1 MIWLLFACQCGPVE
15 DTGWDTSQ
23 GEACLSCHEGIE
35 KAHPVVESCTDC
47 HGGDGTALKKENA
60 HVPIPDNWKS
70 LYDSSGLA
78 KPAPDG
84 FIKNMPPD
92 MLDELPVEYVRFINP
107 GDLRA
112 APQACGECHEDIVNN
127 TETSV
132 MSTNTGHYMPTRFYA
147 GLQGREAL
155 YASTE
160 IGGLDVLRPSG
171 DELLAAV
178 EAEDWGAVQALAY
191 DHYLAKNCN
200 TCHAAGYPKNNSK
213 ALYRSTGC
221 TSCHMNY
228 GEEGI
233 YEGGDPTIPNAPP
246 HAKLHTLTN
255 AITVE
260 QCSTCHFQG
269 GRIGLNF
276 RGIRE
281 GGFNEENTPPNAE
294 FWNDNVYGHVPGY
307 YLFDEDTTNNYD
319 ETPPDVHYAAGM
331 VCADC
336 HVGTDVHGDGIVH
349 STSKQQLD
357 LRCEDCHGTIRE
369 AATPD
374 EEGVYHTSTGRPL
387 PQLYTTD
394 SGEVAL
400 VGKVDKQE
408 HIVPQPAIMLE
419 ERGEQSYMHIGMGE
433 DEDGWSHTDSL
444 TCDTCHNSWQLQ
456 CLGCHV
462 NVNVSV
468 DQTNYQTGEKTAGF
482 TTGGRQWYSLD
493 DIVLCEATDGRAQS
507 CNSSQQ
513 AQLTVTEIVDGEI
526 VPLIGGDDFTGEFR
540 SAGGHENIIGWS
552 PFFQHTT
559 SATPRTCNS
568 CHRVDDTPEEYARV
582 RGVYGHGTG
591 EFMLD
596 NPNGDPVDALQFLDE
611 DGNPTTLFVHEGT
624 GPLDEDVRTRA
635 LDVNLSD
642 L

>member
-1 MIWLLFACQCGPVE
+1 MLWLLFACECGPGE
-15 DTGWDTSQ
+15 ETGWDTEN
-23 GEACLSCHEGIE
+23 GEACVSCHEGVE
-35 KAHPVVESCTDC
+35 KAHPVVEACTDC
-47 HGGDGTALKKENA
+47 HGGDGTALNKDKA
-60 HVPIPDNWKS
+60 HVPVPENWES
-70 LYDSSGLA
+70 LYANSGLA

-92 MLDELPVEYVRFINP
+92 MLDQLDPAYVRFINP

-112 APQACGECHEDIVNN
+112 APDACGSCHEDIVNAV
-127 TETSV
+127 ETSV

-160 IGGLDVLRPSG
+160 IGGLDVLRPDG
-171 DELLAAV
+171 EALQTAIDE
-178 EAEDWGAVQALAY
+178 EDWAGLQALAL

-233 YEGGDPTIPNAPP
+233 YQGDDPTIPNAPP
-246 HAKLHTLTN
+246 HAEKHELTS

-281 GGFNEENTPPNAE
+281 GGFSPDQTPENAL
-294 FWNDNVYGHVPGY
+294 FWNDNVYGHVPGFY
-307 YLFDEDTTNNYD
+307 IFDEDTTNSVD
-319 ETPPDVHYAAGM
+319 ETPPDLHYQAGM
-331 VCADC
+331 VCVDC
-336 HVGTDVHGDGIVH
+336 HVGSDVHGDGIVH

-357 LRCEDCHGTIRE
+357 LRCEDCHGTVRQT
-369 AATPD
+369 ATPD
-374 EEGVYHTSTGRPL
+374 SDGVYTTLSGRTL
-387 PQLYTTD
+387 PQLYTND
-394 SGEVAL
+394 AGQVAL
-400 VGKVDKQE
+400 TGRIDGVE
-408 HIVPQPAIMLE
+408 HVVPQPALLLE
-419 ERGEQSYMHIGMGE
+419 ERGDESLMHRGMGT
-433 DEDGWSHTDSL
+433 DDDDWSHTDSL

-468 DQTNYQTGEKTAGF
+468 EQTNYQTGEKTAGF
-482 TTGGRQWYSLD
+482 TTGGREWFSLD
-493 DIVLCEATDGRAQS
+493 DIVLCQEPGGRAQS

-513 AQLTVTEIVDGEI
+513 LQLTVTEIDDGEI
-526 VPLIGGDDFTGEFR
+526 VPVLGDEDFTGLFR
-540 SAGGHENIIGWS
+540 STPEHDAIIGWS

-559 SATPRTCNS
+559 SARPRTCTS
-568 CHRVDDTPEEYARV
+568 CHRTDDTPEEYARV
-582 RGVYGHGTG
+582 RGVYGYGTG

-596 NPNGDPVDALQFLDE
+596 NPEGDPVDALQFLDDE
-611 DGNPTTLFVHEGT
+611 GNPTTLFVHEGS
-624 GPLDEDVRTRA
+624 GPLAPEVIERA
-635 LDVNLSD
+635 LGVD
-642 L
+642 LEN